1 MYHWTWDGW
10 WGGWVMVAGM
20 TVFWL
25 AVLGLAVWVIRSV
38 VIGGCRDVGVAAP
51 RDAGMAAPQIV
62 QATTV
67 GDDAVAV
74 VKRRYAAGE
83 IDRDEFLQKLRDLG
97 APGPE
102 A

>member
-25 AVLGLAVWVIRSV
+25 AVLGLAVWVIRSI
-38 VIGGCRDVGVAAP
+38 VIGGR
-51 RDAGMAAPQIV
+51 RDAGVAAPQIV
-62 QATTV
+62 QAAAV
-67 GDDAVAV
+67 GDDAVV
-74 VKRRYAAGE
+74 VVNRRYAAGE